1 VQSIPS
7 VPVNRSSIPLL
18 GAPEEVFPTLTEA
31 QADRIAA
38 HGRVRAVKTGEVL
51 IEQGQSLI
59 PFFLVRSG
67 DLEVVRPFGNV
78 ETLVLTIG
86 PNQFS
91 GEINTLTGRPA
102 LLRTRAREAS
112 EVIELDHKSIIALLQ
127 NDEDLS
133 EIITRAFFLRRVALV
148 SAHMGDITLIGSTH
162 SADTLRIKEF
172 LMRNGQPY
180 AYIDLEK
187 DSDAEQMMQTFVVA
201 ADDVPVVICRG
212 QQPLRNPK
220 NRDLARCLGFNET
233 IDQTQI
239 RDVAIV
245 GAGPAGLA
253 AAVYGAS
260 EGLDVLILETG
271 SPGGQAG
278 SSSRIENYLGFP
290 SGISGE
296 KLTALAYTQ
305 AEKFGAQMLIAT
317 STKLHCE
324 RTPYA
329 IETDDGASISARSV
343 VIATGAQ
350 YRRLPLENLAR
361 FETAGIY
368 YGATRVEREVCS
380 ADEVIVVGG
389 GNSAG
394 QAALFLSETAGR
406 VHVLIRSGGLA
417 ETMSRY
423 LSRRIEE
430 TPNIELHTRTEITA
444 LEGDDHLESV
454 RWRNNQTGETEERNI
469 RHVFLMTGGTPN
481 TSWLR
486 GCIALDAKGF
496 VKTGSELSPEDLTAA
511 RWPLLRPP
519 YLLESSLP
527 GVFAV
532 GDVRGGSV
540 KRVASAVG
548 EGSIAISFV
557 HQILQQ

>member
-1 VQSIPS
+1 
-7 VPVNRSSIPLL
+7 
-18 GAPEEVFPTLTEA
+18 
-31 QADRIAA
+31 
-38 HGRVRAVKTGEVL
+38 
-51 IEQGQSLI
+51 
-59 PFFLVRSG
+59 
-67 DLEVVRPFGNV
+67 
-78 ETLVLTIG
+78 
-86 PNQFS
+86 
-91 GEINTLTGRPA
+91 
-102 LLRTRAREAS
+102 
-112 EVIELDHKSIIALLQ
+112 
-127 NDEDLS
+127 
-133 EIITRAFFLRRVALV
+133 
-148 SAHMGDITLIGSTH
+148 
-162 SADTLRIKEF
+162 
-172 LMRNGQPY
+172 
-180 AYIDLEK
+180 
-187 DSDAEQMMQTFVVA
+187 
-201 ADDVPVVICRG
+201 
-212 QQPLRNPK
+212 K
-220 NRDLARCLGFNET
+220 NRDLAQCLGFNET

-324 RTPYA
+324 RTPYV
-329 IETDDGASISARSV
+329 IETDDGARISARSV

-368 YGATRVEREVCS
+368 YGATRVEREVC
-380 ADEVIVVGG
+380 ADDEVIVVGG

-394 QAALFLSETAGR
+394 QAALYLSETAGR
-406 VHVLIRSGGLA
+406 VHILIRSGGLA

-454 RWRNNQTGETEERNI
+454 RWRNNQTGETEERTI

-481 TSWLR
+481 TSWLG

-496 VKTGSELSPEDLTAA
+496 VKTGSELSPEDLTA

>member
-1 VQSIPS
+1 VQSTPS
-7 VPVNRSSIPLL
+7 APANRSGIPLA
-18 GAPEEVFPTLTEA
+18 GSPEEVFPILTEA
-31 QADRIAA
+31 QVRRIAA
-38 HGRVRAVKTGEVL
+38 HGRVRTVAAGEVL
-51 IEQGQSLI
+51 VEQGHSLI
-59 PFFLVRSG
+59 PFFLVLSG
-67 DLEVVRPFGNV
+67 ELEVVRPFKNV
-78 ETLVLTIG
+78 ETLVLTVG
-86 PNQFS
+86 PSQFS

-102 LLRTRAREAS
+102 LLRTRASKAG
-112 EVIELDHKSIIALLQ
+112 EVIELDHKSILALLQ
-127 NDEDLS
+127 TDEDLS
-133 EIITRAFFLRRVALV
+133 EIITRAFFLRRVGLV

-172 LMRNGQPY
+172 LTRNGQPY

-187 DSDAEQMMQTFVVA
+187 DSDAEQMMQTFLFA

-212 QQPLRNPK
+212 QHPLRNPK
-220 NRDLARCLGFNET
+220 NRDLAQCLGFNET

-239 RDVAIV
+239 RDVLIV

-296 KLTALAYTQ
+296 RLTALAYTQ
-305 AEKFGAQMLIAT
+305 AERFGAQMLITT

-324 RTPYA
+324 RTPYV
-329 IETDDGASISARSV
+329 IETDEGAKISARSV

-380 ADEVIVVGG
+380 DNEVIVVGG

-394 QAALFLSETAGR
+394 QAALYLSETADR
-406 VHVLIRSGGLA
+406 VHVLIRSDGLA

-430 TPNIELHTRTEITA
+430 TPNIELHPHTEIVA

-454 RWRNNQTGETEERNI
+454 RWRNNQTGETQERRI
-469 RHVFLMTGGTPN
+469 RHVFLMTGGVPN
-481 TSWLR
+481 TSWLDR
-486 GCIALDAKGF
+486 CIALDAKGF
-496 VKTGSELSPEDLTAA
+496 VKTGSELSPADLIAA
-511 RWPLLRPP
+511 HWPLSRPP

-557 HQILQQ
+557 HQILKQ